1 MALYSLT
8 AGDGFADEFAESAA
22 VTFLVAVACV
32 LTTKGRRFEL
42 GFRDAAVLTVVA
54 WGAVPAF
61 AALPLLANPIGLSSV
76 DAYFE
81 MVSGITTTG
90 STVLVNLDTAP
101 PTILLWR
108 STVQWIGGIG
118 IIGIAILVLPFLRIG
133 GMQLFRLESSDRSE
147 KAIPRMRTVALT
159 VGEIYLLLTAACLA
173 SYWLLGMTFFDA
185 FNHAL
190 TTLATGGFSTHDAS
204 FGYFDSMGLQWAGTA
219 FMTLAALPFLAYYR
233 LLHHHSHQDRLDP
246 QVVRFVVT
254 LVILSF
260 LFAIWL
266 HAARGIDASEA
277 LTLSAFNIVSVVT
290 TTGYASTNYL
300 MWGAFAATLF
310 FALTFVGGCTGS
322 STGAIKIF
330 RFQVMAG
337 MVLQHLRGVFHPHIV
352 APIRF
357 GARTVTDAQVTSV
370 GSFIFLYFLCFA
382 AFTAILTTI
391 GLDAETSLSAAAT
404 ALGNVGPGLGP
415 VIGPAGNFTSLPDS
429 AKLVLC
435 AAMIIGRLEIVGV
448 LVLFQP
454 GFYR

>member
-1 MALYSLT
+1 
-8 AGDGFADEFAESAA
+8 
-22 VTFLVAVACV
+22 
-32 LTTKGRRFEL
+32 
-42 GFRDAAVLTVVA
+42 
-54 WGAVPAF
+54 
-61 AALPLLANPIGLSSV
+61 
-76 DAYFE
+76 
-81 MVSGITTTG
+81 
-90 STVLVNLDTAP
+90 
-101 PTILLWR
+101 
-108 STVQWIGGIG
+108 
-118 IIGIAILVLPFLRIG
+118 
-133 GMQLFRLESSDRSE
+133 
-147 KAIPRMRTVALT
+147 
-159 VGEIYLLLTAACLA
+159 
-173 SYWLLGMTFFDA
+173 MTFFDA
-185 FNHAL
+185 LNHAL

-204 FGYFDSMGLQWAGTA
+204 FGYFDSMRLQWAAIT

-233 LLHHHSHQDRLDP
+233 LLHHHSRQDRLDP
-246 QVVRFVVT
+246 QVVRFVVA

-260 LFAIWL
+260 LFAVWL
-266 HAARGIDASEA
+266 HAAPGIDAAEA

-290 TTGYASTNYL
+290 TTVYASTDYL

-337 MVLQHLRGVFHPHIV
+337 LVLQHLRGVFHPHIV

-357 GARTVTDAQVTSV
+357 GSRTVTDAQVTSV

-382 AFTAILTTI
+382 GFTAILTTI
-391 GLDAETSLSAAAT
+391 GLDAETSVSAAAT

-435 AAMIIGRLEIVGV
+435 AAMITGRLEIVGV

>member
-1 MALYSLT
+1 
-8 AGDGFADEFAESAA
+8 
-22 VTFLVAVACV
+22 
-32 LTTKGRRFEL
+32 
-42 GFRDAAVLTVVA
+42 
-54 WGAVPAF
+54 
-61 AALPLLANPIGLSSV
+61 LA
-76 DAYFE
+76 
-81 MVSGITTTG
+81 
-90 STVLVNLDTAP
+90 NLDTAP
-101 PTILLWR
+101 PTVLLWR

-118 IIGIAILVLPFLRIG
+118 IIGVAILVLPFLRIG
-133 GMQLFRLESSDRSE
+133 GMQLFRLESSDRSD
-147 KAIPRMRTVALT
+147 KAVPRLRSIALT
-159 VGEIYLLLTAACLA
+159 VGEIYLLLTVACVA

-185 FNHAL
+185 LNHAL

-204 FGYFDSMGLQWAGTA
+204 FAYFDSTALQWTGTV

-233 LLHHHSHQDRLDP
+233 LLHHHTHQDRLDP
-246 QVVRFVVT
+246 QAVGFVAT
-254 LVILSF
+254 LVVLTF

-266 HAARGIDASEA
+266 HAAQGIDAASA

-290 TTGYASTNYL
+290 TTGYASTDYL

-337 MVLQHLRGVFHPHIV
+337 MVLQHLRSVFHPHVV

-357 GARTVTDAQVTSV
+357 GARTITDAQTASV

-382 AFTAILTTI
+382 AFAAILTTI
-391 GLDAETSLSAAAT
+391 GLDADTSLSAAAT
-404 ALGNVGPGLGP
+404 ALGNVGPGVGP
-415 VIGPAGNFTSLPDS
+415 VIGPAGNFATLPDA

-448 LVLFQP
+448 LVLLQP